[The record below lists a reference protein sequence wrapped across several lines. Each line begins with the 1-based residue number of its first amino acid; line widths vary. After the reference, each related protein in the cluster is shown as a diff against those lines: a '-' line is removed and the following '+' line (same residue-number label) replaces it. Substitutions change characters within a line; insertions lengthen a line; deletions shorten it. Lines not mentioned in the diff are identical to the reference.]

1 MIMIGPVLPLSRD
14 QEEKE
19 ASELVSSISGVTGD
33 REHPGKYAITHI
45 WNLTCGT
52 DEPIYRKKKK
62 KNLMD
67 LEKRLVVA
75 KGEAVGVGWIG
86 SWWLVDANYCTEIL
100 LWRTGSSSLVTCDG
114 TGWRITGGKEH
125 TYCFMCI

>member
-52 DEPIYRKKKK
+52 DEPTGKQKQKTSWTWRR
-62 KNLMD
+62 D
-67 LEKRLVVA
+67 L
-75 KGEAVGVGWIG
+75 
-86 SWWLVDANYCTEIL
+86 
-100 LWRTGSSSLVTCDG
+100 
-114 TGWRITGGKEH
+114 
-125 TYCFMCI
+125 